1 MKKAKII
8 CNPSSGR
15 QTIQRK
21 VDYLCNLLIND
32 GYVVGKFNGI
42 SLLLVVEMVL

>member
-1 MKKAKII
+1 MWMEKVKVI

-15 QTIQRK
+15 QIVQKR

-32 GYVVGKFNGI
+32 GYVVGKFNAQKKDDA
-42 SLLLVVEMVL
+42 M